1 MSVAFGRTGLSPGEA
16 VGIDA
21 ALVSAVVE
29 NFYASIRADD
39 MLGPI
44 FEKAVHDWPSHLQRL
59 RMFWTSITLMTGD
72 YKGNPL
78 QAHFRLPLLTDEH
91 FERWLG
97 LFQDTVDAL
106 CTPAQAELFMSRAR
120 RIADSFRFGLATLR
134 GELAQPLPR

>member
-1 MSVAFGRTGLSPGEA
+1 MSVVLGRTGPSPGEA

-21 ALVSAVVE
+21 ALISAVVDS
-29 NFYASIRADD
+29 FYASIRADD

-44 FEKAVHDWPSHLQRL
+44 FEEAVHDWPSHLQRL

-78 QAHFRLPLLTDEH
+78 QAHFRLPLLTDDH

-106 CTPAQAELFMSRAR
+106 CTPEQAELFMSRAR